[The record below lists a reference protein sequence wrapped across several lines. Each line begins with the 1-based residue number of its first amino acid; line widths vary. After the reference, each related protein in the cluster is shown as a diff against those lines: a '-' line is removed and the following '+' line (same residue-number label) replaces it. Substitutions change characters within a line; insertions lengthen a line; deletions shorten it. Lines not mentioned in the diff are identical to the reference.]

1 MFLNGEGTPK
11 DLIKART
18 TFETACQLESG
29 SACYDLGVMYWNGEG
44 TPKDKVLA
52 RKTFKRGCELGY
64 QKSCDQKDK

>member
-1 MFLNGEGTPK
+1 
-11 DLIKART
+11 
-18 TFETACQLESG
+18 
-29 SACYDLGVMYWNGEG
+29 MYWNGEG